1 MVAFFLSLQ
10 DSMLAYLILQT
21 KNSTFKMEISY
32 KIENN
37 VAIISWNMTTSP
49 MNVLN
54 DISIPEFEQHLERA
68 YADPEVKGIIITSD
82 KNEFIAGADVKMI
95 LRNNSKDPSEMHK
108 FSLDFN
114 AIFRKLEVCGK
125 PVVAAINGTA
135 LGGGYEVC
143 LACHYR
149 IALDNPKAVIGLPE
163 VQLGLLPGGGGTQR
177 LPRLIGMEAALML
190 MVEGKRITPKE
201 ALGYGMVNDMAAT
214 REEMMEKA
222 MKWIAANPKAIQP
235 WDEFDKKTGAIK
247 ARENYKVPGG
257 NVQSPTGMRT
267 FAGGTAMIMDKT
279 KGNYPAPIAILSC
292 VYEGLQVNIDRAI
305 PIEVRYFVKV
315 ATSKEAKNLISVMFL
330 GKNDA
335 DKGASRPKT
344 VPPTDVKKLGILGAG
359 FMGAGI
365 AYVSAMAGIE
375 VVLKDVSLE
384 GAEKGKDYS
393 RSLIQKGIERGKTTA
408 EKGEKLLSLI
418 RTTADVADLKGCDL
432 IIEAVFENREL
443 KASVTQESEP
453 MLVENTGVFGSNTS
467 TIPITGLAKASA
479 KPENFIGIHFFS
491 PVDKMMLVELIRGNQ
506 TSDYAVAVAVDF
518 VKKIRKTP
526 IVVNDFRG
534 FYTSRCFGTY
544 TSEGI
549 ALLQDGVNPILIE
562 NAGKN
567 AGMPVGALAV
577 SDEVALDLA
586 LKISKQGIADGA
598 LTEADTTFQAT
609 KLMVEGLG
617 RLGKKNKKGFYEYPE
632 GGKKYLWEGLA
643 EHFPVAAIQPDVEE
657 VKKRLL
663 YRQVV
668 ESIRCM
674 DEGVL
679 ISKLDGNIGSILAWG
694 FPPYAGGT
702 LNFPEFVGK
711 ETFLKECDRLANT
724 YGERFRLTEK
734 QKTLVETL

>member
-1 MVAFFLSLQ
+1 
-10 DSMLAYLILQT
+10 
-21 KNSTFKMEISY
+21 MEINY
-32 KIENN
+32 RIENN
-37 VAIISWNMTTSP
+37 VAILSWNMTTSP

-54 DISIPEFEQHLERA
+54 DVSIPEFESHLKNA
-68 YADPEVKGIIITSD
+68 YADSEVKGIIITSE
-82 KNEFIAGADVKMI
+82 KNEFIAGADVKM
-95 LRNNSKDPSEMHK
+95 LLKNNDKDPSETYK

-114 AIFRKLEVCGK
+114 KIFRTLETCGK

-135 LGGGYEVC
+135 LGGGFEVC
-143 LACHYR
+143 LSCHYR
-149 IALDNPKAVIGLPE
+149 IALDNPKAQIGLPE

-177 LPRLIGMEAALML
+177 LPRLIGMEPALLL
-190 MVEGKRITPKE
+190 MVEGKRISPKE
-201 ALGYGMVNDMAAT
+201 AFGYGMVNDLAAT
-214 REEMMEKA
+214 REELMEKA
-222 MKWIAANPKAIQP
+222 MKWILANPKAIQP

-279 KGNYPAPIAILSC
+279 KGNYPAPIEILSC

-305 PIEVRYFVKV
+305 AIEVRHFVKV
-315 ATSKEAKNLISVMFL
+315 ATSREAKNLIGVMFL
-330 GKNDA
+330 GKNEA
-335 DKGASRPKT
+335 DKGASRPKD
-344 VPPTDVKKLGILGAG
+344 VPKTEVKKLGILGAG
-359 FMGAGI
+359 FMGSGI

-375 VVLKDVSLE
+375 VVLKDVSIE

-393 RSLIQKGIERGKTTA
+393 RSLVQKGIEKGKTTK
-408 EKGEKLLSLI
+408 EKGDLLLSLI
-418 RTTADVADLKGCDL
+418 QPTDKAADLKGCDL

-443 KASVTQESEP
+443 KATVTQEAEP
-453 MLVENTGVFGSNTS
+453 MLAEGGVFGSNTS
-467 TIPITGLAKASA
+467 TIPISGLAKASA

-491 PVDKMMLVELIRGNQ
+491 PVDKMMLVELIRGKQ
-506 TSDYAVAVAVDF
+506 TSDYAVALAVDY

-526 IVVNDFRG
+526 IVVNDSRG
-534 FYTSRCFGTY
+534 FYTSRCFSTY

-549 ALLQDGVNPILIE
+549 YLLKDGVDPVLIE
-562 NAGKN
+562 NAGKY

-586 LKISKQGIADGA
+586 LKITRQSIADGA
-598 LTEADTTFQAT
+598 LTESDDTYQAIR
-609 KLMVEGLG
+609 LMVEDLG
-617 RLGKKNKKGFYEYPE
+617 RLGKKNKKGFYEYPAD
-632 GGKKYLWEGLA
+632 GKKYLWDGLA
-643 EHFPVAAIQPDVEE
+643 EYFPVSDSQPEMDE

-668 ESIRCM
+668 ESIRCF

-679 ISKLDGNIGSILAWG
+679 TTKLDGNIGSILAWG

-711 ETFLKECDRLANT
+711 ETFINECNRLANT
-724 YGERFRLTEK
+724 YGERFRLTQK
-734 QKTLVETL
+734 QEELVRNL

>member
-1 MVAFFLSLQ
+1 
-10 DSMLAYLILQT
+10 
-21 KNSTFKMEISY
+21 MEINY
-32 KIENN
+32 KVENN

-54 DISIPEFEQHLERA
+54 DISIPEFEGHLEKA
-68 YADPEVKGIIITSD
+68 YADPEVKGIIITSE

-95 LRNNSKDPSEMHK
+95 LRNNSKDPSEMHQ
-108 FSLDFN
+108 FSLNFN
-114 AIFRKLEVCGK
+114 AIFRKLETCGK
-125 PVVAAINGTA
+125 PVVAAMNGTA

-177 LPRLIGMEAALML
+177 LPRIIGMEAALML
-190 MVEGKRITPKE
+190 MVEGKRISPKE

-222 MKWIAANPKAIQP
+222 IKWILANPKAIQP

-292 VYEGLQVNIDRAI
+292 VYEGLQVNMDRAI
-305 PIEVRYFVKV
+305 PIEARYFVKV
-315 ATSKEAKNLISVMFL
+315 ATSREAKNLIGVMFL
-330 GKNDA
+330 GKNEA
-335 DKGASRPKT
+335 DKGASRPKDIPAT
-344 VPPTDVKKLGILGAG
+344 EVKKLGILGAG

-375 VVLKDVSLE
+375 VVLKDVTLE
-384 GAEKGKDYS
+384 SAEKGKDYS
-393 RSLIQKGIERGKTTA
+393 RGLVQKGIERGKTTTD
-408 EKGEKLLSLI
+408 KGEKLLSLI
-418 RTTADVADLKGCDL
+418 KPTADVADLRDCDL

-443 KASVTQESEP
+443 KASVTKEAEP
-453 MLVENTGVFGSNTS
+453 MLVEGGVGVFASNTS
-467 TIPITGLAKASA
+467 TIPITGLSKASA

-491 PVDKMMLVELIRGNQ
+491 PVDKMMLVELIRGKE
-506 TSDYAVAVAVDF
+506 TSDYAVALAVDF

-526 IVVNDFRG
+526 IVVNDSRG
-534 FYTSRCFGTY
+534 FYTSRCFSTY
-544 TSEGI
+544 TTEGI
-549 ALLQDGVNPILIE
+549 ALLKDGVDPILIE

-586 LKISKQGIADGA
+586 LKISKQSIADGA
-598 LTEADTTFQAT
+598 LTEEDGAYQVTRM
-609 KLMVEGLG
+609 MVEDLG

-632 GGKKYLWEGLA
+632 SGKKYLWEGLA
-643 EHFPVAAIQPDVEE
+643 EHFPVAKVQPDVEE

-679 ISKLDGNIGSILAWG
+679 MTKLDGNIGSILAWG

-702 LNFPEFVGK
+702 LNFPAFVGV
-711 ETFLKECDRLANT
+711 EMFLSEVERLADT
-724 YGERFRLTEK
+724 YGERFRLSEK
-734 QKTLVETL
+734 QKELVKNL

>member
-1 MVAFFLSLQ
+1 LQ
-10 DSMLAYLILQT
+10 SSMLAYLILQT
-21 KNSTFKMEISY
+21 KYSTLRMEINY
-32 KIENN
+32 KVEDN

-54 DISIPEFEQHLERA
+54 DVSIPEFEQHLENA
-68 YADPEVKGIIITSD
+68 YADTEVKGIIITSE

-95 LRNNSKDPSEMHK
+95 LRNNGKDPAEMHK

-114 AIFRKLEVCGK
+114 AIFRKLETCGK
-125 PVVAAINGTA
+125 PVVAAMNGTA

-149 IALDNPKAVIGLPE
+149 IALDNPKAQIGLPE

-222 MKWIAANPKAIQP
+222 MKWVLTNPKAIQP

-267 FAGGTAMIMDKT
+267 FAAGTAMIMDKT

-305 PIEVRYFVKV
+305 PIEARYFVKV

-335 DKGASRPKT
+335 DKGASRPKNI
-344 VPPTDVKKLGILGAG
+344 PPTDVKKLGILGAG

-384 GAEKGKDYS
+384 GAEKGKEYA

-408 EKGEKLLSLI
+408 DKGEKLLTLI
-418 RTTADVADLKGCDL
+418 KTTADVADLKGCDL

-443 KASVTQESEP
+443 KATVTKESEL
-453 MLVENTGVFGSNTS
+453 MLGEGGVFGSNTS
-467 TIPITGLAKASA
+467 TLPITGLAKASA

-491 PVDKMMLVELIRGNQ
+491 PVDKMMLVELIRGKE
-506 TSDYAVAVAVDF
+506 TSDYAVALAVDY

-526 IVVNDFRG
+526 IVVNDSRG

-544 TSEGI
+544 TTEGI
-549 ALLQDGVNPILIE
+549 ALLKDGVNPILIE

-586 LKISKQGIADGA
+586 LKISKQAIADGA
-598 LTEADTTFQAT
+598 LTEEDSTYQAT
-609 KLMVEGLG
+609 KLMVEDLG
-617 RLGKKNKKGFYEYPE
+617 RLGKKNKKGFYEYPAS
-632 GGKKYLWEGLA
+632 GKKYLWEGLA
-643 EHFPVAAIQPDVEE
+643 QYFPVAKVQPDVEE
-657 VKKRLL
+657 VKTRLL

-668 ESIRCM
+668 ECIRCM

-679 ISKLDGNIGSILAWG
+679 ITKLDGNIGSILAWG

-711 ETFLKECDRLANT
+711 DTFLKEADRLANT
-724 YGERFRLTEK
+724 YGERFRLTE
-734 QKTLVETL
+734 QQQELVKHL

>member
-1 MVAFFLSLQ
+1 
-10 DSMLAYLILQT
+10 
-21 KNSTFKMEISY
+21 MEINY
-32 KIENN
+32 KVENN
-37 VAIISWNMTTSP
+37 VAIISWNMTSSP
-49 MNVLN
+49 MNVMN
-54 DISIPEFEQHLERA
+54 DISIPEFEGHLETA

-95 LRNNSKDPSEMHK
+95 LRNNSKDQSEMHQ
-108 FSLDFN
+108 FSLNFN
-114 AIFRKLEVCGK
+114 AIFRKLETCGK
-125 PVVAAINGTA
+125 PVVAAMNGTA

-143 LACHYR
+143 LSCHYR

-177 LPRLIGMEAALML
+177 LPRIIGMEAALML
-190 MVEGKRITPKE
+190 MVEGKRISPKE
-201 ALGYGMVNDMAAT
+201 ALGYGMVNDLAVT

-222 MKWIAANPKAIQP
+222 MKWILANPKAIQP

-247 ARENYKVPGG
+247 ARENFKVPGG

-292 VYEGLQVNIDRAI
+292 VYEGLQVNMDRAI
-305 PIEVRYFVKV
+305 PIEARYFVKV
-315 ATSKEAKNLISVMFL
+315 ATSREAKNLIGVMFL
-330 GKNDA
+330 GKNEA
-335 DKGASRPKT
+335 DKGASHPKNI
-344 VPPTDVKKLGILGAG
+344 PATDVKKLGILGAG

-375 VVLKDVSLE
+375 VVLKDVSIE
-384 GAEKGKDYS
+384 AAEKGKDYS
-393 RSLIQKGIERGKTTA
+393 RGLVQKGIERGKTTA
-408 EKGEKLLSLI
+408 DKGEKLLNLI
-418 RTTADVADLKGCDL
+418 KPTADVADLQGCDL

-443 KASVTQESEP
+443 KATVTKEAEP
-453 MLVENTGVFGSNTS
+453 MLVETGVFGSNTS

-491 PVDKMMLVELIRGNQ
+491 PVDKMMLVELIRGKE
-506 TSDYAVAVAVDF
+506 TSDYAVALAVDF

-526 IVVNDFRG
+526 IVVNDSRG
-534 FYTSRCFGTY
+534 FYTSRCFSTY
-544 TSEGI
+544 TTEGI
-549 ALLQDGVNPILIE
+549 ALLKDGVDPVLIE

-586 LKISKQGIADGA
+586 LKISKQSIADGA
-598 LTEADTTFQAT
+598 LTEDDGAYQVTRM
-609 KLMVEGLG
+609 MVEDLG
-617 RLGKKNKKGFYEYPE
+617 RFGKKNKKGFYEYPE

-643 EHFPVAAIQPDVEE
+643 EYFPVSETQPDVEE

-668 ESIRCM
+668 ECIRCF

-679 ISKLDGNIGSILAWG
+679 MTKLDGNIGSILAWG

-711 ETFLKECDRLANT
+711 EIFLKEVERLADT

-734 QKTLVETL
+734 QQELVRNL

>member
-1 MVAFFLSLQ
+1 
-10 DSMLAYLILQT
+10 
-21 KNSTFKMEISY
+21 MEINY
-32 KIENN
+32 KVENN

-49 MNVLN
+49 MNVMN
-54 DISIPEFEQHLERA
+54 DISIPEFEGHLETA
-68 YADPEVKGIIITSD
+68 YADPEVKGIIITSE

-95 LRNNSKDPSEMHK
+95 LRNNSKDQSEMHK

-114 AIFRKLEVCGK
+114 AIFRKLETCGK
-125 PVVAAINGTA
+125 PVVAAMNGTA

-143 LACHYR
+143 LSCHYR

-177 LPRLIGMEAALML
+177 LPRIIGMEAALML
-190 MVEGKRITPKE
+190 MVEGKRISPKE
-201 ALGYGMVNDMAAT
+201 ALGYGMVNDIAVT

-222 MKWIAANPKAIQP
+222 MKWILANPKAIQP

-292 VYEGLQVNIDRAI
+292 VYEGLQVNMDRAI
-305 PIEVRYFVKV
+305 PIEARYFVKV
-315 ATSKEAKNLISVMFL
+315 ATSREAKNLIGVMFL
-330 GKNDA
+330 GKNEA
-335 DKGASRPKT
+335 DKGASRPKNIP
-344 VPPTDVKKLGILGAG
+344 VTDVKKLGILGAG

-375 VVLKDVSLE
+375 VVLKDISIE
-384 GAEKGKDYS
+384 AAEKGKDYS
-393 RSLIQKGIERGKTTA
+393 RGLVQKGIERGKTTA
-408 EKGEKLLSLI
+408 DKGEKLLGLI
-418 RTTADVADLKGCDL
+418 KPTADITDLKGCDL

-443 KASVTQESEP
+443 KATVTKEAEP
-453 MLVENTGVFGSNTS
+453 MLVEGGIFGSNTS

-491 PVDKMMLVELIRGNQ
+491 PVDKMMLVELIRGKE
-506 TSDYAVAVAVDF
+506 TSDYAVALAVDF

-526 IVVNDFRG
+526 IVVNDSRG
-534 FYTSRCFGTY
+534 FYTSRCFSTY
-544 TSEGI
+544 TTEGI
-549 ALLQDGVNPILIE
+549 ALLKDGVDPVLIE

-586 LKISKQGIADGA
+586 LKISKQSIADGA
-598 LTEADTTFQAT
+598 LTEEDGAYQVTRM
-609 KLMVEGLG
+609 MVEDLG
-617 RLGKKNKKGFYEYPE
+617 RFGKKNKKGFYEYPE

-643 EHFPVAAIQPDVEE
+643 EYFPVSEIQPDVEE

-679 ISKLDGNIGSILAWG
+679 MTKLDGNIGSILAWG

-702 LNFPEFVGK
+702 LNFPDFVGT
-711 ETFLKECDRLANT
+711 ETFLNEVERLADT
-724 YGERFRLTEK
+724 YGERFRLTAK
-734 QKTLVETL
+734 QKELVKNL

>member
-1 MVAFFLSLQ
+1 
-10 DSMLAYLILQT
+10 
-21 KNSTFKMEISY
+21 MEINY
-32 KIENN
+32 KVENN

-49 MNVLN
+49 MNVMN
-54 DISIPEFEQHLERA
+54 DISIPEFEGHLETA
-68 YADPEVKGIIITSD
+68 YADPEVKGIIITSE

-95 LRNNSKDPSEMHK
+95 LRNNSKDQSEMHK

-114 AIFRKLEVCGK
+114 AIFRKLETCGK
-125 PVVAAINGTA
+125 PVVAAMNGTA

-143 LACHYR
+143 LSCHYR

-190 MVEGKRITPKE
+190 MVEGKRISPKE

-222 MKWIAANPKAIQP
+222 MKWILANPKAIQP

-292 VYEGLQVNIDRAI
+292 VYEGLQVNMDRAI
-305 PIEVRYFVKV
+305 PIEARYFVKV
-315 ATSKEAKNLISVMFL
+315 ATSREAKNLIGVMFL
-330 GKNDA
+330 GKNEA
-335 DKGASRPKT
+335 DKGASRPKNI
-344 VPPTDVKKLGILGAG
+344 PATDVKKLGILGAG

-375 VVLKDVSLE
+375 VVLKDISIE
-384 GAEKGKDYS
+384 AAEKGKDYS
-393 RSLIQKGIERGKTTA
+393 RGLVQKGIERGKTTA
-408 EKGEKLLSLI
+408 DKGEKLLGLI
-418 RTTADVADLKGCDL
+418 KPTVDITDLKGCDL

-443 KASVTQESEP
+443 KATVTKEAEP
-453 MLVENTGVFGSNTS
+453 MLVENAERRPGVFGSNTS

-491 PVDKMMLVELIRGNQ
+491 PVDKMMLVELIRGKE
-506 TSDYAVAVAVDF
+506 TSDYAVALAVDF

-526 IVVNDFRG
+526 IVVNDSRG
-534 FYTSRCFGTY
+534 FYTSRCFSTY
-544 TSEGI
+544 TTEGI
-549 ALLQDGVNPILIE
+549 ALLKDGVDPVLIE

-586 LKISKQGIADGA
+586 LKISKQSIADGA
-598 LTEADTTFQAT
+598 LTEEDGAYQVTRM
-609 KLMVEGLG
+609 MVEDLG
-617 RLGKKNKKGFYEYPE
+617 RFGKKNKKGFYEYQE

-643 EHFPVAAIQPDVEE
+643 EYFPVSEIQPDVEE

-679 ISKLDGNIGSILAWG
+679 LTKLDGNIGSILAWG

-702 LNFPEFVGK
+702 LNFPDFVGT
-711 ETFLKECDRLANT
+711 ETFLNEVERLADT
-724 YGERFRLTEK
+724 YGERFRLTAK
-734 QKTLVETL
+734 QKELVKNL